1 MEAVCYG
8 KQWDVALAHDNEGN
22 VIGALPYL
30 YGSKMGLKYV
40 VQPQLTQYN
49 GPWYKSD
56 DTEMRHLA
64 DNQFR
69 AHFNHLRLTL
79 FQQNYAPGL
88 SDMEGWKEYN
98 ISPRV
103 TYRLEDIADPQQVF
117 NDFDKSRRQRQ
128 IRRAERV
135 LKADDGITPEEFARF
150 HTEYWRSRG
159 QKDLLSED
167 FMVRIIN
174 TALGRRQGILLGVRD
189 GEGTLQGA
197 RFVAFDDNCGYALLS
212 ALHPLHP
219 NGTSALLFWLILQQ
233 LSGKCHSFDFE
244 GSMDEGIEYFYRSF
258 PTASMGQS
266 PPPTTK
272 LRAVPTPCCE
282 NC

>member
-30 YGSKMGLKYV
+30 YGSKMGLRYV
-40 VQPQLTQYN
+40 IQPQLTQYN

-56 DTEMRHLA
+56 DTEMRHRA

-69 AHFNHLRLTL
+69 AHFNHLRLKL

-244 GSMDEGIEYFYRSF
+244 GSMIEAVEHNNRQFGGLPVPYM
-258 PTASMGQS
+258 TI
-266 PPPTTK
+266 TK
-272 LRAVPTPCCE
+272 KSKLISLIELCRK
-282 NC
+282 